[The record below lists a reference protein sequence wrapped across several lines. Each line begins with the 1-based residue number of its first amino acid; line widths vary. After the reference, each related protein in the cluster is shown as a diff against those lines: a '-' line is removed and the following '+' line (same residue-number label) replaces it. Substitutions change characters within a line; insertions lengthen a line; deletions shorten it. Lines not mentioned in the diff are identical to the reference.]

1 VTHAVVDAAAALG
14 ATIRAEAPDAERE
27 RHLSAAV
34 VAGLRDAGLFRM
46 NVPRAYGGP
55 EVPLVEQLA
64 AIEEVASHDGA
75 AGWCTMIASTTSVLS
90 LVMDP
95 EAAKTIYSGH
105 ETATGGAYA
114 PTGTA
119 VVDDSTGEYVVDGR
133 WMWGSGTDHCEW
145 ICGGA
150 IAGGDLRLLWFP
162 REQVEFHDTWHA
174 SGLRATASGDF
185 SVAGVRVAPSFAV
198 APLRARPQVDAALGS
213 ASLFNVLALCV
224 PAVAVGI
231 ARRAIDELADLA
243 VGKTPQFAS
252 KRLAEWAQCQIEL
265 GEAMALV
272 DAARSLL
279 HRHAHVVMARAEA
292 GQRLDAAERVALR
305 LACGQAARFAADAV
319 DRCYH
324 GGGGSSVFL
333 EHPLQRCFRDVH
345 VASQHVMVSPRI
357 FETAGK
363 HRLGFDIDTSAL

>member
-1 VTHAVVDAAAALG
+1 VTHAVLAAAASVGPL
-14 ATIRAEAPDAERE
+14 IRTEAADAERD
-27 RHLSAAV
+27 RHLSAPV
-34 VAGLRDAGLFRM
+34 VEALRSHGLFRM
-46 NVPRAYGGP
+46 NVPVAYGGP
-55 EVPLVEQLA
+55 EVPLDAQLA
-64 AIEEVASHDGA
+64 AIEEIASHDGA

-95 EAAKTIYSGH
+95 EAAKTIYSGD

-114 PTGTA
+114 PTGRA
-119 VVDDSTGEYVVDGR
+119 VRDDATGEYVVDGR

-150 IAGGDLRLLWFP
+150 IADGDLRLMWFP
-162 REQVEFHDTWHA
+162 RGQVQLHDTWHA
-174 SGLRATASGDF
+174 AGLRATASGDF
-185 SVAGVRVAPSFAV
+185 SVEGARVAPAFAV
-198 APLRARPQVDAALGS
+198 SPLRAKPQVHAALGP

-224 PAVAVGI
+224 PSVAVGI
-231 ARRAIDELADLA
+231 ARRAIDELVDLA
-243 VGKTPQFAS
+243 SGKTPQFAS

-279 HRHAHVVMARAEA
+279 HRHAAVVMERAGA
-292 GQRLDAAERVALR
+292 GARLDAAERVALR
-305 LACGQAARFAADAV
+305 LACTQAARFAADAV

-324 GGGGSSVFL
+324 TGGGSSVFL

-363 HRLGFDIDTSAL
+363 HRLGFDIDTTTL